1 MASSTVFGSILDW
14 KELFDALIRPDE
26 FYDDAFNHIV
36 DPHEELDRNFLR
48 KNMSNKVP
56 KDFDEIEKSLK

>member
-1 MASSTVFGSILDW
+1 MNIY
-14 KELFDALIRPDE
+14 ELITNISEDE
-26 FYDDAFNHIV
+26 FYDYAFNHIV
-36 DPHEELDRNFLR
+36 DPHEELDRNFLK